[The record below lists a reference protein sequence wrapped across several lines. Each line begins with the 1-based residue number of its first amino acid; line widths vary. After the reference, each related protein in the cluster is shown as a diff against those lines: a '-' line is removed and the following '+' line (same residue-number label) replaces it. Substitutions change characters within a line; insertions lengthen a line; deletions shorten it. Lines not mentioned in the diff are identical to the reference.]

1 MSFYT
6 RYVVTDERPIQLDD
20 LEAALRIAH
29 PDYAIEQGLLR
40 LGSRE
45 IGLIDISVRGDPI
58 CDGDLEL
65 LVRQADNN
73 NPRHAAIASQ
83 IEQARSL
90 VCVQRLASMDDKAE
104 DFLVPL
110 WDWLLHHRSGV
121 LASEGGGFVV
131 GRGQAAPG

>member
-1 MSFYT
+1 ML
-6 RYVVTDERPIQLDD
+6 VTDERPIRLDD

-29 PDYAIEQGLLR
+29 PDYVIDNGLIR

-45 IGLIDISVRGDPI
+45 IGLIDVSVRGDPI

-65 LVRQADNN
+65 LVRQAAN
-73 NPRHAAIASQ
+73 NPRYAAIASQ

-90 VCVQRLASMDDKAE
+90 VCVQRLASLVDTAE

-110 WDWLLHHRSGV
+110 WDWLLHNRAGV

-131 GRGQAAPG
+131 DRGQAAPG